1 MRLDKLLSD
10 MGAATR
16 SQIKKACRSGVVTV
30 NGIAVKDSAMQVDP
44 EQDVIEWDDEVI
56 TYQKYAYFMLNKPS
70 GLISAS
76 NGRDTVM
83 NLFDEPFRD
92 LFPCGRLDK
101 DTTGLLLVT
110 NDGPLAHELLSPKKH
125 VDKEYEVQ
133 LKLPVTEEDL
143 RAFEEGIVI
152 DGDEKCLPSQC
163 TTTGEYSCRLILHEG
178 KYHEVKRMFIARGNE
193 VTALKRIRMKNLVL
207 DESLAPGE
215 YRALTE
221 SELLDLKS
229 LEH

>member
-10 MGAATR
+10 MGIATR
-16 SQIKKACRSGVVTV
+16 SQIKRACRSGAVTV
-30 NGIAVKDSAMQVDP
+30 NGMKVRDSSIQVNP
-44 EQDVIEWDDEVI
+44 EHDLVCWDDEVI
-56 TYQKYAYFMLNKPS
+56 AYQRYAYFMLNKPA

-76 NGRDTVM
+76 KGNNTVM

-110 NDGPLAHELLSPKKH
+110 NDGMLAHELLSPRKH
-125 VDKEYEVQ
+125 VEKEYAVQ
-133 LKLPVTEEDL
+133 LKMPVTINDVK
-143 RAFEEGIVI
+143 AFEEGIVI
-152 DGDEKCLPSQC
+152 DGDEQCLSAQC
-163 TTTGEYSCRLILHEG
+163 TIINEFSCHLILHEG
-178 KYHEVKRMFIARGNE
+178 KFHEVKRMFLARGNE

-221 SELLDLKS
+221 LELQDLRS
-229 LEH
+229 PER